1 MTPTLSEYFVLSPEV
16 SQARQAGTP
25 MVALE
30 SAVITHGLPY
40 PENLTLAKDVEA
52 EIRSLGALPAT
63 IAVLDGKIRVGL
75 SGEELERLA
84 QEKKVRKISRR
95 DFAIAI
101 AEQGH
106 GGTTVA
112 GTLIAA
118 GQVGIQVFSTGGIG
132 GVHRNAPFDISAD
145 LPELSHS
152 PMIVVCAGAKAILDL
167 SATLEY
173 LETVGVPVVGY
184 QTDELPAFYSRQSGL
199 KLTMTAN
206 SPQDVV
212 EIARTHWGLG
222 LGSAILVANPP
233 PAEVALSYEEIEG
246 VIQQAV
252 REAEAEGIHGSG
264 TTPFL
269 LNRVS
274 ELSGGASLKANLAL
288 LLNNAR
294 LGARIAVALSR

>member
-1 MTPTLSEYFVLSPEV
+1 MTLPEYFKISSEVLL
-16 SQARQAGTP
+16 ARQTGKP
-25 MVALE
+25 VVALE

-40 PENLTLAKDVEA
+40 PENLTLARNVEE
-52 EIRSLGALPAT
+52 EIRSIGALPAT

-75 SGEELERLA
+75 SEAELVRLS
-84 QEKKVRKISRR
+84 QEKNVRKISRR

-101 AEQGH
+101 AENGN

-152 PMIVVCAGAKAILDL
+152 PTIVVCAGAKAILDL
-167 SATLEY
+167 PATLEY
-173 LETVGVPVVGY
+173 LETVGVPVVGF
-184 QTDELPAFYSRQSGL
+184 QTEEFPAFYSRESGL
-199 KLTMTAN
+199 KLTVTAN
-206 SPQDVV
+206 NPQDVV

-222 LGSAILVANPP
+222 LGSAILVVNPP
-233 PAEVALSYEEIEG
+233 PAEVALPKEEIE
-246 VIQQAV
+246 VLIQQAV
-252 REAEAEGIHGSG
+252 LEAEKQGIHGNEM
-264 TTPFL
+264 TPFL

-288 LLNNAR
+288 LINNAR
-294 LGARIAVALSR
+294 LGARIALALSR